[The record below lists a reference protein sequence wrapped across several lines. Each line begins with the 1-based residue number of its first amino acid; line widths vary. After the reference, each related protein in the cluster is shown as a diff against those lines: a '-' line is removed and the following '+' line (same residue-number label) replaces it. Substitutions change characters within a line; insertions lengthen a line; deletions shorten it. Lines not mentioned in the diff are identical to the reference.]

1 MIKNIFI
8 ENNLDRN
15 LYFGILD
22 QIITNALAP
31 PITLPL
37 SITWILLNNSFWDF
51 EVSLIA
57 SSLFVIST
65 HSILLLDIFFNLPKN
80 NFIFVN

>member
-22 QIITNALAP
+22 QIITNALAQ
-31 PITLPL
+31 
-37 SITWILLNNSFWDF
+37 
-51 EVSLIA
+51 
-57 SSLFVIST
+57 
-65 HSILLLDIFFNLPKN
+65 HYHYQ
-80 NFIFVN
+80 